1 MKIIGE
7 FTGSD
12 DLSEYGVE
20 VANEILEKA
29 KSGELTITDGY
40 FKQFLCCIFAEGNF
54 EFLRVL
60 AENWYPDTRK
70 DVIIEF
76 IDLVEKTTLE
86 GQEDLHNEVTAKKRA
101 IIEEI
106 FGGL

>member
-1 MKIIGE
+1 MNIIGE
-7 FTGSD
+7 FTGSA
-12 DLSEYGVE
+12 LSGHGVE
-20 VANEILEKA
+20 VANDILEQA
-29 KSGELTITDGY
+29 KSGELAITDDY

-70 DVIIEF
+70 DVILEF

-86 GQEDLHNEVTAKKRA
+86 GQKELHEQVTAKKA
-101 IIEEI
+101 MILKEI
-106 FGGL
+106 LGGL